1 MTLTYDVQDS
11 IFFLMKT
18 VFHGNI
24 AELFPVNL
32 AQTPKQKM
40 CQFPIHFVEKKI
52 HFGNGSESYYFV
64 SVLFLIWVKIG
75 VC

>member
-1 MTLTYDVQDS
+1 
-11 IFFLMKT
+11 MKT

-40 CQFPIHFVEKKI
+40 CQFPIHFVEKKEYI
-52 HFGNGSESYYFV
+52 LEMVVRVTIS
-64 SVLFLIWVKIG
+64 
-75 VC
+75 